1 MGKLWFFDSGIGGL
15 QVMNEFRK
23 FFPELDMEYFGDSK
37 NCPYG
42 DRPSEEIREL
52 VNSGVES
59 LVDSGCTIIILACN
73 TAVAQSIR
81 YLQEEKYPK
90 GSSIKI
96 LWVTLPGV
104 EKVIE
109 SRWIRVGV
117 LATQST
123 IRNGAYRERIHKL
136 NRGIDVTEVAI
147 PGLVDRIEETQRDNL
162 AIERMLTEALLKF
175 QSNTEAMVLWCT
187 HYPIVEREI
196 RAIWKSIHKTDIEIV
211 DPGKE
216 AARRFGDYM
225 KRHPEFQLSK
235 WGTTR
240 VFFTCSKT

>member
-1 MGKLWFFDSGIGGL
+1 
-15 QVMNEFRK
+15 
-23 FFPELDMEYFGDSK
+23 MEYFWDSK
-37 NCPYG
+37 HCPYG
-42 DRPSEEIREL
+42 DRPSPEIKSL
-52 VNSGVES
+52 VISGVES
-59 LVDSGCTIIILACN
+59 LIDRGCTIIILACN
-73 TAVAQSIR
+73 TAVAQTIR

-109 SRWIRVGV
+109 SKWKRVGV

-123 IRNGAYRERIHKL
+123 IRNGAYRDRIHKL
-136 NRGIDVTEVAI
+136 NRTIDVTEVAI
-147 PGLVDRIEETQRDNL
+147 PGLVNLIEDPQRDHL
-162 AIERMLTEALLKF
+162 AIERMLTEALIKF

-196 RAIWKSIHKTDIEIV
+196 TAIWKSIHKTDIEIV

-216 AARRFGDYM
+216 AALRFGDYL
-225 KRHPEFQLSK
+225 KRHSEFQLSK
-235 WGTTR
+235 WGATC